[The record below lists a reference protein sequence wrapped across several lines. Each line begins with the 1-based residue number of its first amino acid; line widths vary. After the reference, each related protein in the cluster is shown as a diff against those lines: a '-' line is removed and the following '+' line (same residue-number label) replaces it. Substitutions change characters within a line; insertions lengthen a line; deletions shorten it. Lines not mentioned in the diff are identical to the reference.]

1 METQKAYTSTSA
13 PDAADATA
21 PGVDWPA
28 IEHAYCTTRRSAR
41 DIGRDHGI
49 SHTAINKR
57 AKAAGW
63 KRSEPAGDTKAK
75 TVSVYAAAADPAPV
89 PEPVLGSELEPR
101 QQRFVDE
108 YLVDLNGTQ
117 AYMRAY
123 GCSEKAARTN
133 AARLL
138 TNAGIQDAIAAG
150 RAKTAAALGLT
161 RERVLA
167 EYAKLAFFDMRQ
179 AYHETGA
186 LKLPHEMDED
196 AAAAIAAY
204 ETVEMSSG
212 DREAPPLLVRKVKW
226 VDKRAALDSLM
237 KAQGWNKSDVGTA
250 ENPLVVRDI
259 SDAERAVR
267 MSRVLH
273 GNPALVATLA
283 QMLVGKAGA

>member
-1 METQKAYTSTSA
+1 VETPQASLPTST
-13 PDAADATA
+13 PDAADATS
-21 PGVDWPA
+21 PGADWAA
-28 IEHAYCTTRRSAR
+28 IEHAYCTTKQSAR
-41 DIGRDHGI
+41 YIGRDHGI

-63 KRSEPAGDTKAK
+63 KRPETAGYPETKA
-75 TVSVYAAAADPAPV
+75 VSVSTAAADPAPV
-89 PEPVLGSELEPR
+89 PERELGCTLEPR

-108 YLVDLNGTQ
+108 YLIDLNGTQ
-117 AYMRAY
+117 AYMRVY

-138 TNAGIQDAIAAG
+138 TNAGIQAAIAAG
-150 RAKTAAALGLT
+150 RAKTAATLGLT

-179 AYHETGA
+179 AYHDSGA
-186 LKLPHEMDED
+186 LKLPHELDED

-204 ETVEMSSG
+204 ETVEMSGG
-212 DREAPPLLVRKVKW
+212 DREAPPLLVRKIKW
-226 VDKRAALDSLM
+226 ADKRAALDSIM

-273 GNPALVATLA
+273 GNPALVSTLA
-283 QMLVGKAGA
+283 QMLARKTGA

>member
-1 METQKAYTSTSA
+1 MSSPEQPSPEKPALDWETIERDFRAGSRAVTSIA
-13 PDAADATA
+13 
-21 PGVDWPA
+21 G
-28 IEHAYCTTRRSAR
+28 E
-41 DIGRDHGI
+41 HGI
-49 SHTAINKR
+49 TEGAIRKR
-57 AKAAGW
+57 AKRDGW
-63 KRSEPAGDTKAK
+63 VRLLKDKASTEPKAPK
-75 TVSVYAAAADPAPV
+75 VRTAAAR
-89 PEPVLGSELEPR
+89 PVLDPR
-101 QQRFVDE
+101 HQRFVDE
-108 YLVDLNGTQ
+108 YLIDLNGTQ
-117 AYMRAY
+117 AYTRAY
-123 GCSEKAARTN
+123 GCSEKAGRTN

-150 RAKTAAALGLT
+150 RAKTAAKLGLT

-179 AYHETGA
+179 AYHDSGA

-204 ETVEMSSG
+204 ETVEMSGG
-212 DREAPPLLVRKVKW
+212 DREAPPLLVRKIKW
-226 VDKRAALDSLM
+226 ADKRAALDSIM
-237 KAQGWNKSDVGTA
+237 KAQDWNKSDVGTA

-283 QMLVGKAGA
+283 QMLAGKAGA